1 MYRIILAS
9 ESPRRK
15 EIMDQMGI
23 AYETMPA
30 NVAEEA
36 SGDGPSDMVKALAK
50 LKARNVNIQTKKL
63 QSGEEGLIV
72 IGADT
77 VVYHNGKILGK
88 PKDREDAVKMLEALS
103 GDIHEVYTGVC
114 IIISR
119 NKQEH
124 GDNVKDEEIV
134 FSVSTKVAVNPLT
147 REQIEDYV
155 DTKEPFDKAGAY
167 AIQGGFGIYIKEIH
181 GDYYNVV
188 GFPIARIYEELLA
201 HGINIK
207 KIK

>member
-181 GDYYNVV
+181 GDCYNVV

-207 KIK
+207 K

>member
-207 KIK
+207 K

>member
-23 AYETMPA
+23 AYETMSA

-207 KIK
+207 K

>member
-36 SGDGPSDMVKALAK
+36 SGDGPSDTVKALAK

-207 KIK
+207 K